1 MNVSPIITKNMTNL
15 EAISTLTNTLK
26 LNNRDDNLPRRYL
39 LSLLRNSATT
49 LISQKWL
56 DRTILSES
64 NLYTSIPCF
73 QFEKIDTKICKNIE
87 FRYCKT
93 LMRSK
98 CPLPKL
104 IFSRLG
110 ASVKEIVSLDGNYR
124 FVFLDKGQYQRN
136 KNRKYSIKD
145 EVYIY
150 LDSDNHLYIPD
161 HEIYTVDLTILTIKP
176 EDIKECSS
184 CGEDETCK
192 SNWDEELKIPDKL
205 ISVVFSEVLQLLGVS
220 KNVREDQN
228 PNSVEGN

>member
-93 LMRSK
+93 LMKSK

-184 CGEDETCK
+184 CENDDKCI
-192 SNWDEELKIPDKL
+192 SRWDTLFICPDKL
-205 ISVVFSEVLQLLGVS
+205 LESVFDIVLQRLGINRQI
-220 KNVREDQN
+220 KEDQN
-228 PNSVEGN
+228 PNSLEGN